1 MKYRIHRQGTIKGR
15 AVNTFSSWM
24 TLDAARKAMAL
35 VQTIVMVNE
44 QKWIEDEK
52 GNKVLR

>member
-1 MKYRIHRQGTIKGR
+1 MTYRIHRQGTISGR

-24 TLDAARKAMAL
+24 TLDEARKAMDL
-35 VQTIVMVNE
+35 VQTPVMADE

-52 GNKVLR
+52 GNKV

>member
-1 MKYRIHRQGTIKGR
+1 MTYRIHRQGTISGR

-24 TLDAARKAMAL
+24 TLDEARKAMAL

-52 GNKVLR
+52 GNKV